1 MIRIVLL
8 FLLILAGIA
17 MIGNMVTGFLRGPKQ
32 PPKIATRATCAH
44 CGRVVIGTTPCICGK
59 G

>member
-1 MIRIVLL
+1 MIKIVLL

-17 MIGNMVTGFLRGPKQ
+17 MIGNVVTGFLRGPKE
-32 PPKIATRATCAH
+32 PPKVGSRAKCAH
-44 CGRVVIGTTPCICGK
+44 CGRVVIGTTPCVCGK

>member
-17 MIGNMVTGFLRGPKQ
+17 MVGNLVTKFLRGPQ
-32 PPKIATRATCAH
+32 EPPKIATRATCAH
-44 CGRVVIGTTPCICGK
+44 CGRAVIGTTPCVCGK